1 VAVTSGI
8 ADDDDQVGG
17 GDGGVTGVDAF
28 LVDGQ
33 DGIGRELLYVSDKQV
48 RSGDARSRST
58 GVTH

>member
-33 DGIGRELLYVSDKQV
+33 DGIGRELPCV
-48 RSGDARSRST
+48 R
-58 GVTH
+58 

>member
-1 VAVTSGI
+1 MVSSASAFICNGVSDVAVTSGI

-33 DGIGRELLYVSDKQV
+33 DGIGRELLCV
-48 RSGDARSRST
+48 R
-58 GVTH
+58 